1 MKDTS
6 HLVALHESLSRER
19 SRLASAV
26 KVADREFRQ
35 RCIDSKKREIESHY
49 QFLGMESTASL
60 RAEISDEDLM
70 AELSG
75 YLEEGVL

>member
-35 RCIDSKKREIESHY
+35 RCIDSKQREIESEY
-49 QFLGMESTASL
+49 QFLGIESTDSL
-60 RAEISDEDLM
+60 AEISDDDLL
-70 AELSG
+70 AELSVD
-75 YLEEGVL
+75 LEKGVL